1 MIWSERVFRMTLYC
15 TIDMSAVI
23 AAIGSFA
30 EWAITTSK
38 ERIFG
43 GR

>member
-1 MIWSERVFRMTLYC
+1 MFRMSLYC
-15 TIDMSAVI
+15 TIDMSAMI
-23 AAIGSFA
+23 DAIGSFA

-38 ERIFG
+38 ERSFG